1 MALKEKRIS
10 LNKNPAQFDRFVGP
24 KEVLVKKSQNLEP
37 IYLNSVQSLDKD
49 NSSKRK
55 QGTNLKKFELK
66 SLRMSIDIVSH
77 FYLKERIFRDEK
89 AKKFIDDLH
98 KKSKERSEKII
109 KDRIKEKENWDK
121 EFNQRKEMFE
131 KAQQR
136 LVQQKN
142 DISIL
147 NKDFIKFQKY
157 RKYHE
162 YNKSIPPIKKSVDII
177 NEAKQ
182 ILNSDP
188 LEKELQ
194 NYWSSK
200 NTKILMSNYNDLKE
214 SIDKNKNGEI
224 SIKEK
229 DSNVSI
235 LGKSI
240 LKKSINDIKEK
251 DKLEMNHSKE
261 KEIYLLKETLIRRE
275 DVIHDIMKKYK
286 V

>member
-1 MALKEKRIS
+1 
-10 LNKNPAQFDRFVGP
+10 
-24 KEVLVKKSQNLEP
+24 
-37 IYLNSVQSLDKD
+37 
-49 NSSKRK
+49 
-55 QGTNLKKFELK
+55 
-66 SLRMSIDIVSH
+66 
-77 FYLKERIFRDEK
+77 
-89 AKKFIDDLH
+89 
-98 KKSKERSEKII
+98 
-109 KDRIKEKENWDK
+109 
-121 EFNQRKEMFE
+121 MFE

-162 YNKSIPPIKKSVDII
+162 YNKSIPPIKKSIDIMT
-177 NEAKQ
+177 EAKQ

-200 NTKILMSNYNDLKE
+200 NNKILMSNYNDLKE

-240 LKKSINDIKEK
+240 LRKSINEIKEK
-251 DKLEMNHSKE
+251 DKLEMDHSKE

-286 V
+286 I